1 MSRLCVGA
9 SFLIL
14 MNWAAWCS
22 SKFGEGVVLLLH
34 ILVVEDD
41 RLLNEGICFALNR
54 QGFGVRGAFT
64 LAEAGRMLEG
74 AVDLVLLDI
83 NLPDG
88 DGRDFLSRLR
98 ALRDVPVIFVTARD
112 TEQDMLLGF
121 DAGCDD
127 YVVTPFSIPVLVK
140 KIQALVKRQ
149 RAVNVQL
156 AISGELTYDFLA
168 KTLYKQDE
176 EVRLTATEHKLLALF
191 LHHRGQVLTREQ
203 ILAAVWDAEA
213 NYVDENTLNVNVR
226 RLREKLEEDPK
237 NPQHI
242 LTVFGIGYKWSEGS
256 Q

>member
-1 MSRLCVGA
+1 MY
-9 SFLIL
+9 
-14 MNWAAWCS
+14 
-22 SKFGEGVVLLLH
+22 H

-41 RLLNEGICFALNR
+41 RLLNEGICFALGR
-54 QGFGVRGAFT
+54 QGFGVRGAHS
-64 LAEAGRMLEG
+64 LAEAGRMLAG

-88 DGRDFLSRLR
+88 DGRDFLTRLR
-98 ALRDVPVIFVTARD
+98 SFRDVPVIFVTARD

-127 YVVTPFSIPVLVK
+127 YIVKPFSIPVLIK
-140 KIQALVKRQ
+140 KIQALFKRQ
-149 RAVNVQL
+149 TAEDVQL

-168 KTLYKQDE
+168 KALYKKDE
-176 EVRLTATEHKLLALF
+176 EIRLTATEHKLLTLF
-191 LHHRGQVLTREQ
+191 LRNRGQVLTREQ

-213 NYVDENTLNVNVR
+213 NFVDENTLNVNVR
-226 RLREKLEEDPK
+226 RLREKLEDDPK